1 MQLRGESRGRCLRFA
16 GLALWKTHVL
26 QELEN
31 DHIGSGNGTCSVNI
45 QNVALG
51 FLRSCDEINGA
62 RFELL
67 LLVSLGYV
75 LGEILLIIGIDVVGR
90 KMYLS
95 KYRNL

>member
-1 MQLRGESRGRCLRFA
+1 M
-16 GLALWKTHVL
+16 L
-26 QELEN
+26 QELKN

-51 FLRSCDEINGA
+51 FLRSCDEINEA

-75 LGEILLIIGIDVVGR
+75 LGEILLIVGIDVVGR
-90 KMYLS
+90 KPYLS
-95 KYRNL
+95 KYLFLVYNNDI